1 MTNYID
7 LSYLE
12 ELSEGNSEF
21 LKDMIS
27 TFLERV
33 PLYKQDFLEFRNQ
46 KDWSKMQSL
55 AHKSKT
61 TFMMMGVPYLSEQ
74 AALIEQYCKEGNK
87 ENEIEQALNKIVPYF
102 KSVVVEMQSLYSKL

>member
-1 MTNYID
+1 MTNNVD

-27 TFLERV
+27 TFLEKV
-33 PLYKQDFLEFRNQ
+33 PYYKQDFLEFRNQ

-61 TFMMMGVPYLSEQ
+61 TFLMMGIPYLSQQ
-74 AALIEQYCKEGNK
+74 AALIEQYCKDGDK
-87 ENEIEQALNKIVPYF
+87 ENEIEQVLIKIVPYF
-102 KSVVVEMQSLYSKL
+102 KSVVTEMQSLYSKL